1 MHMQFSEDSQHSFF
15 FSQPH
20 QPFFVL
26 AFVNAIVTM
35 IIFIL
40 SHNGIIHLSVNAVG
54 FHIYALTYLVFTPA
68 FLAFLFTTFPRF
80 TSTPALK
87 KTLYIR
93 VFSLFYLG
101 SIIFLLGSIVTP
113 VFSGI
118 AVVILFIGHLM
129 GVFILRKIY
138 KTTTMEDKQ
147 DVFWILLSMQLGLL
161 AHFLFLISAFF
172 YEPLVGLSTEISVY
186 LYLFLL
192 TFSVAQRMVPFFSHS
207 MVEKNTKLLMIV
219 FSLLIFHILL
229 EGTLS
234 NSSFIVDLALAYI
247 IGKEI
252 FRWKLQFPNPN
263 PLLWILH
270 IALFWVPVGFFLGA
284 VANFITLL
292 TGIHFLALDTH
303 VILLG
308 FVLTILIGFGT
319 RVTLGH
325 SGNIMQ
331 ADKGTT
337 LLFYW
342 TQVIVILRVLASF
355 AAALGFDIMF
365 LLNLSVIAWIVMFV
379 FWALKFFAVL
389 IKGKKLT

>member
-1 MHMQFSEDSQHSFF
+1 MQFSEDSQHNFF

-26 AFVNAIVTM
+26 AFVNAIVIM
-35 IIFIL
+35 IIFFL
-40 SHNGIIHLSVNAVG
+40 SYSGIINLPVSATG
-54 FHIYALTYLVFTPA
+54 FHVYGLTYLMFTPA

-80 TSTPALK
+80 TSTPVLEK
-87 KTLYIR
+87 RRYIR
-93 VFSLFYLG
+93 VFGFFYLG
-101 SIIFLLGSIVTP
+101 SIIFLLGSIVSP

-118 AVVILFIGHLM
+118 GMFILFIGHFM
-129 GVFILRKIY
+129 GVWILRKIY
-138 KTTTMEDKQ
+138 KATTMEDKQ
-147 DVFWILLSMQLGLL
+147 DIFWILLAMSFGLL
-161 AHFLFLISAFF
+161 AHFLFLIAAFF
-172 YEPLVGLSTEISVY
+172 YKPLMDLSTEISVY
-186 LYLFLL
+186 PYLFLL

-207 MVEKNTKLLMIV
+207 MVEKNTKLLPIV

-229 EGTLS
+229 EGTLA
-234 NSSFIVDLALAYI
+234 NSSFIVDLVLAYV

-252 FRWKLQFPNPN
+252 LRWELKFPNPN

-270 IALFWVPVGFFLGA
+270 TALYWIPVGFFLGA
-284 VANFITLL
+284 IANLITLL
-292 TGIHFLALDTH
+292 SGTYFLALDTH

-325 SGNIMQ
+325 SGNTMQ
-331 ADKGTT
+331 ADKGTI

-342 TQVIVILRVLASF
+342 TQVIVILRVLVSF

-365 LLNLSVIAWIVMFV
+365 LFSLSIIAWIVMFAY
-379 FWALKFFAVL
+379 WALKFFAVL
-389 IKGKKLT
+389 IKGKKL